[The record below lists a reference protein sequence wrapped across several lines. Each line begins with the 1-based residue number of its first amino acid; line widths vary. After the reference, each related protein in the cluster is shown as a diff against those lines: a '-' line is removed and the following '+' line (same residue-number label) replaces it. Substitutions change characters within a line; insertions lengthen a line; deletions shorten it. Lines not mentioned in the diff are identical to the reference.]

1 MKPIISWDLLDP
13 IPDAYY
19 TVQTRREAVKKGD
32 KRKRKKAQQK
42 RAGRKQGARQ
52 ARARGPMSVLQ
63 HIRHAREYPIE
74 GCWAMPG
81 WEEGGMAVVVV
92 ARRQPDGNI
101 LYGTYLVDHYCLGLK
116 NTFFNA
122 DIPMGQ
128 FQREVLPEAVQGN
141 EPVEISPALAHELI
155 YGSIEYA
162 EQYGFRP
169 QRDYRRT
176 RNILDPPD
184 THPRTG
190 TVEFGHEGKPLFI
203 SGPYDNVD
211 AIIRQLDRTA
221 GEGNYHFLIGLD
233 GSPDG
238 EWEIDDEWDGD

>member
-1 MKPIISWDLLDP
+1 M
-13 IPDAYY
+13 
-19 TVQTRREAVKKGD
+19 KKGD
-32 KRKRKKAQQK
+32 KQKRNKAQQK
-42 RAGRKQGARQ
+42 RAQRKQDSRQ
-52 ARARGPMSVLQ
+52 GRVRGQMSVLQ
-63 HIRHAREYPIE
+63 HVRHAREYPIA
-74 GCWAMPG
+74 GCWVMPG

-101 LYGTYLVDHYCLGLK
+101 LYGNYLVDYYCLGLK

-122 DIPMGQ
+122 DIPEGQ
-128 FQREVLPEAVQGN
+128 FRREVLPEVMQGN

-176 RNILDPPD
+176 RDILDLPD
-184 THPRTG
+184 TYPRTG
-190 TVEFGHEGKPLFI
+190 TIEFGHNGKPLFI

-211 AIIRQLDRTA
+211 AVIRQLNRTA
-221 GEGNYHFLIGLD
+221 GEGNYDFMAGLGGPPFD
-233 GSPDG
+233 
-238 EWEIDDEWDGD
+238 EWEVDDEWDGE